1 MPSEMTAFCV
11 IMHVISQGEKKLSEE
26 KTTAEFSTI
35 SDAAEK
41 AMEPPKKPAPKDT
54 KVYDPAKCFEIEGP
68 AGTIGVVRGH
78 LNLQRLAGKSVAV
91 AVQGVTVDQRTYEM
105 TWMSVMLQFV
115 TQSPGYLPAYCN
127 GNIDK
132 FLENIYEFD
141 DLTHYYSA
149 WESWRNSFRVSGPLA

>member
-1 MPSEMTAFCV
+1 MCYTLYDFTRR
-11 IMHVISQGEKKLSEE
+11 KKLSEE
-26 KTTAEFSTI
+26 KTTAEVSTI
-35 SDAAEK
+35 SDAVEK
-41 AMEPPKKPAPKDT
+41 AMEPPKKAVAKDT
-54 KVYDPAKCFEIEGP
+54 KSYDPTKCFEIEGS

-115 TQSPGYLPAYCN
+115 TQSPGYLPSYCN

-141 DLTHYYSA
+141 DLLHYYNA